1 MDKDMDEEVKEI
13 LREEFF
19 RDWLENASK
28 QEIIEKLIQN
38 DERAKM
44 LQIAKQKMALDI
56 SEDFANIELKDFE
69 KYLLSLEERN

>member
-1 MDKDMDEEVKEI
+1 MDKEVKEI

-19 RDWLENASK
+19 RDWLENASR

-56 SEDFANIELKDFE
+56 SEDFANMKLKDFE